1 VPSPEP
7 QRHGKWTFGLVG
19 VMAAAAIVVVFLC
32 VAVPNLR
39 ANVGTTVLDENLRTL
54 MTEVNS
60 DILDGADLVYRPS
73 TEDANA
79 TGLSL
84 QLEQSLRQSAR
95 SGRGGYTNPCVVA
108 PNNRVVLNSESV
120 DPATFPVP
128 PAVLITNAAT
138 LDYDGLS
145 AKSCESLRRH
155 LAGSLIVQFDQQ
167 EACVEIYYV
176 TKQGERSTT
185 VFRLHSS

>member
-1 VPSPEP
+1 MSIPEP

-19 VMAAAAIVVVFLC
+19 VMVAGAIIVVFLC

-54 MTEVNS
+54 MTEVNA
-60 DILDGADLVYRPS
+60 DILDGADLAYRPS
-73 TEDANA
+73 TEDAIA

-84 QLEQSLRQSAR
+84 QLEKSLRQSAR
-95 SGRGGYTNPCVVA
+95 SGRGGYTNPCVAA
-108 PNNRVVLNSESV
+108 PNNRVVLNSESI
-120 DPATFPVP
+120 DPAAFAVP
-128 PAVLITNAAT
+128 PAVLITNAAA
-138 LDYDGLS
+138 LDYDALS
-145 AKSCESLRRH
+145 AESYESLRQH
-155 LAGSLIVQFDQQ
+155 LAGSLIVEFDQK

-176 TKQGERSTT
+176 TKQGELSAT